1 MRNLIIYL
9 CTLLSL
15 PAFSQ
20 PKDFK
25 ELNDLKSF
33 EKSVSVKMSQINSIR
48 YAFEQEKKI
57 SMLSDKALSYGS
69 IAFVKPDKLR
79 MEYTKPYSYLMVMND
94 KKVQVKSQ
102 EKTSN
107 YNTQTNKFFR
117 LLTKIV
123 TDCVQGNVVNNSEFQ
138 TKVFAGP
145 DSYLVKLT
153 PLNKELKSLF
163 KTISVYIDKDDLL
176 VSQINLDEI
185 SGDNTTIRF
194 TNKAVNVKVPLSDF
208 TIN

>member
-1 MRNLIIYL
+1 MRNLIL
-9 CTLLSL
+9 CIFVLVGS
-15 PAFSQ
+15 PVFSQ
-20 PKDFK
+20 YKDFK
-25 ELNDLKSF
+25 ELNDLRSF
-33 EKSVSVKMSQINSIR
+33 ERSVSLRMAQINSIK
-48 YAFEQEKKI
+48 YSFEQEKQI

-102 EKTSN
+102 DKTTN
-107 YNTQTNKFFR
+107 YNTQTNRFFR

-153 PLNKELKSLF
+153 PLNNDLKSLF
-163 KTISVYIDKDDLL
+163 KTISVYIDKDELL

-185 SGDNTTIRF
+185 SGDNI
-194 TNKAVNVKVPLSDF
+194 
-208 TIN
+208 